1 MKTTTQIKKNPSAK
15 TFLDHLDELRG
26 KLLISFIAFVGFSVI
41 FSFFTDP
48 FLKHMT
54 KPVGQLIYTSP
65 ADAFFAQ
72 IMIAL
77 LGGFILTLP
86 ILLFQVWSF
95 VAEGLKENESRYVL
109 AYAPASAVL
118 FVLGGA
124 FAYFITIP
132 FALKFLLGFSND
144 YIVPM
149 ITVNSYVSF
158 IVTLVLA
165 FGVVFELPL
174 VLMFLTKIGIATPAF
189 LTQKRRHAF
198 IIILIVSAV
207 ITPPD
212 VVTQIIMAGPLMVLY
227 EIGIL
232 VSKMVYREKMLR
244 ENMP

>member
-1 MKTTTQIKKNPSAK
+1 MKTTTQIKKSHSPK

-26 KLLISFIAFVGFSVI
+26 KLLISFIAFICFSFI

-72 IMIAL
+72 FAIAL
-77 LGGFILTLP
+77 LGGFVLTLP

-95 VAEGLKENESRYVL
+95 VAEGLKEHESRYVL

-118 FVLGGA
+118 FLLGGS

-132 FALKFLLGFSND
+132 FALEFLDRFSSD
-144 YIVPM
+144 YVVRM
-149 ITVNSYVSF
+149 ITINNYVSF

-174 VLMFLTKIGIATPAF
+174 VLMFLTKILPAIHSQF
-189 LTQKRRHAF
+189 Q
-198 IIILIVSAV
+198 
-207 ITPPD
+207 
-212 VVTQIIMAGPLMVLY
+212 
-227 EIGIL
+227 
-232 VSKMVYREKMLR
+232 
-244 ENMP
+244 N